1 MAVAC
6 TAFVVFA
13 AFALRLLAYPHDW
26 SPDEGLAFEQAVR
39 LGTDPASLYARS
51 FVPYPA
57 VYGLG
62 LPLLLAPLLWIG
74 ADPLLTG
81 RLLAIGWTVAF
92 AGGVYTLVRRGGGRP
107 LALAISALA
116 LLPLTLSF
124 WHLVVRPDGLMHALW
139 LLAALPL
146 LPQRLERGADRLDA
160 RRITLGCALLFAATL
175 AKPTAVLHGAPLV
188 LGWLLV
194 DVRGFVRLVLAL
206 FAVGVAWLG
215 LMQGLTDGGYLWVTL
230 SWSVHHFVPGQ
241 TAGILR
247 AFASHTWPAWLLVGA
262 GVASR
267 WRSGG
272 QPWTESAWLLLA
284 GGLAAIPILGKGG
297 ATAHYLLPLL
307 TALPLLAGRLFGDH
321 EADGGSGAEERPLAT
336 EPPRARAPG
345 SAWREPP
352 DGGSGAE
359 ERPLA
364 TEPPRARAPGSAWRE
379 PPVRS
384 RLGGALAA
392 LAILISLALHP
403 GNYPTRRDE
412 ATARTFYDYVLAHS
426 RDAGRPLLA
435 ITPDWPYFLAGQAA
449 VTQGAAFPYLAEAN
463 LPGMDGVLRDVQAGR
478 YGAIVTVPD
487 FWPWQE
493 RWRAALRERYTMV
506 GACRLG
512 YYYGDFYLYLIFVPQ
527 GDDTGFA
534 PPPGTSCASD
544 YRALAAGQPMR

>member
-39 LGTDPASLYARS
+39 LATDPASLYARS

-92 AGGVYTLVRRGGGRP
+92 AGGVYVLVRRGGERP

-146 LPQRLERGADRLDA
+146 LPQRLARGADRLDA
-160 RRITLGCALLFAATL
+160 RRIAFGCALLFAATL

-194 DVRGFVRLVLAL
+194 DVRGFVRLLLAL
-206 FAVGVAWLG
+206 FAVGAAWLG
-215 LMQGLTDGGYLWVTL
+215 LMQVLTDGGYLWVTL

-272 QPWTESAWLLLA
+272 KPWTESAWLLLA

-307 TALPLLAGRLFGDH
+307 TALPLLAGRLFGGED
-321 EADGGSGAEERPLAT
+321 
-336 EPPRARAPG
+336 ARA
-345 SAWREPP
+345 
-352 DGGSGAE
+352 
-359 ERPLA
+359 
-364 TEPPRARAPGSAWRE
+364 
-379 PPVRS
+379 RS

-392 LAILISLALHP
+392 LAILVSLALHP
-403 GNYPTRRDE
+403 GNFPTRRDE
-412 ATARTFYDYVLAHS
+412 ATARAFYDYVLAHS

-449 VTQGAAFPYLAEAN
+449 VTQGAAFPYLVEAN
-463 LPGMDGVLRDVQAGR
+463 LPGMDGVLRAVQERR

-493 RWRAALRERYTMV
+493 RWRAALREHYTMV

-527 GDDTGFA
+527 GDDAGFA